1 MNLHERSLSVLA
13 CRYVGEVIIGAPW
26 EVSKDT
32 ITTFNI
38 SLVVHGTVAIGL
50 ALAGQLKEIRV
61 INILTVYYGIENSV
75 RSLAPH
81 VVQWL
86 LGSYNTQLLLM
97 VFLAIVSLLLQVSLV
112 TMGTSVLQIPQ
123 HRSFGVFDARKI

>member
-61 INILTVYYGIENSV
+61 IM
-75 RSLAPH
+75 
-81 VVQWL
+81 
-86 LGSYNTQLLLM
+86 LM

-112 TMGTSVLQIPQ
+112 TIRTSILQIPQ